1 MDLSETER
9 TSSSPSPFA
18 ALPRGAA
25 GPQFSPDGRT
35 IAYMQGGQIS
45 LAAVDSPASPVQLCA
60 GWAPRWRP
68 GRNELLVLRAER
80 ASSLWL
86 QPPISGA
93 AGAPIP
99 GAPRR
104 IAAYAWSPDGRQL
117 ALVERRALHKPG
129 ALWLID
135 ADAGAVERRVR
146 LSSYEVEGPLQWSPD
161 GRWLAWSVE
170 ISPDDRTNALHEIRV
185 LDLNGGAV
193 RRAVPPGACQTAAPV
208 WRPDGRALALLATP
222 HPYGFQAL
230 YRLATWHVD
239 GSAARYL
246 TRDPLVVAGA
256 AWSPD
261 GQRLYL
267 SACDRGITQQLYALD
282 VATGVLRRLTDGL
295 RSFAPPTVSPDGRWL
310 ASTVTAPDQLAEV
323 WLVAA
328 DGTRARPI
336 SVASRQ
342 LDAVP
347 NLQLGTPALVR
358 WRGRDGLELEGLL
371 LFPPPYGPDR
381 LPPEPLPT
389 VVDLHGGP
397 IQPVSLGLGEHPLY
411 LDGLHDLAARGYLCF
426 AADYRRSGSYGWA
439 PLQAALDSADLIGDD
454 ADDILAGVAHL
465 VAQGLADPARLGL
478 RGFSHGGL
486 LANWLAATSDRF
498 QAVVSIEGPADLTH
512 GELDTILEL
521 WLGGR
526 PDEVPIHYR
535 RCSPLAQVR
544 SGRPPMLLLYSEHSV
559 FSRRGEGGR
568 FAAALR
574 AVGAAVELLTLPGE
588 GHMFFQPA
596 HRQLLLDRTAAWFD
610 RHLRG

>member
-1 MDLSETER
+1 
-9 TSSSPSPFA
+9 
-18 ALPRGAA
+18 
-25 GPQFSPDGRT
+25 
-35 IAYMQGGQIS
+35 MQGGQVF
-45 LAAVDSPASPVQLCA
+45 LAAVDSPAGPVQLCD

-68 GRNELLVLRAER
+68 GRNELLVLRARR
-80 ASSLWL
+80 ASTLWL
-86 QPPISGA
+86 QPPTPGA

-135 ADAGAVERRVR
+135 ADTGAVERRVR
-146 LSSYEVEGPLQWSPD
+146 LPSYEVEGPLQWSLD

-170 ISPDDRTNALHEIRV
+170 ISPDDRTNALHEVRV
-185 LDLNGGAV
+185 LDLHGGAV
-193 RRAVPPGACQTAAPV
+193 RRVVPPGTCQTAAPV

-222 HPYGFQAL
+222 HSYGFQAL

-261 GQRLYL
+261 GQRLYF
-267 SACDRGITQQLYALD
+267 SARDCGITQQLYALD
-282 VATGVLRRLTDGL
+282 IATGALRRLTGGL
-295 RSFAPPTVSPDGRWL
+295 CSFAPPAVSPDGRWL
-310 ASTVTAPDQLAEV
+310 ASTVTSPDQLAEV
-323 WLVAA
+323 WLIATDGAETRPMSAA
-328 DGTRARPI
+328 SG
-336 SVASRQ
+336 Q
-342 LDAVP
+342 LGAAL
-347 NLQLGTPALVR
+347 NLRCGTPALVR

-371 LFPPPYGPDR
+371 LYPPPYGPDR
-381 LPPEPLPT
+381 PPPGPLPT
-389 VVDLHGGP
+389 IVDLHGGP
-397 IQPVSLGLGEHPLY
+397 IQPVSLGLGEHPIY

-439 PLQAALDSADLIGDD
+439 PLQAALDTADLIGDD
-454 ADDILAGVAHL
+454 ADDILAGVEHL
-465 VAQGLADPARLGL
+465 VARGLADSARLGL

-498 QAVVSIEGPADLTH
+498 QAVVSSEGPADLEH

-526 PDEVPIHYR
+526 PDEVPEHYR

-544 SGRPPMLLLYSEHSV
+544 PGRPPTLLLYGEHSV
-559 FSRRGEGGR
+559 FSRRGEGVR
-568 FAAALR
+568 FTEALR

-588 GHMFFQPA
+588 GHVCFQPA
-596 HRQLLLDRTAAWFD
+596 HRQLLLDRTVAWFD